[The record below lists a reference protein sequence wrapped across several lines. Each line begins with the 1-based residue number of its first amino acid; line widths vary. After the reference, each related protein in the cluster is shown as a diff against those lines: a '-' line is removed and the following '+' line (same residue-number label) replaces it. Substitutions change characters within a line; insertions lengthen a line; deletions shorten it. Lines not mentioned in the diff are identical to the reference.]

1 MSDSES
7 LPSDIEEQALK
18 AISGLLPEK
27 SKSKYE
33 MAYAKYE
40 KWCTEKETRSLANEK
55 VLLSY
60 FSSLSKVCKPSSL
73 WAYYS
78 MIRTM
83 ISMKHNADI
92 SKHTNLIA
100 FLKRNYE
107 GYRAKKSRVLTR
119 IDVTNFLK
127 EADNTQFLFMKV
139 ALIIGLA
146 GACRREELTHLLLD
160 NVKDEGECFH
170 FFFAKH

>member
-7 LPSDIEEQALK
+7 LPSDIEEEALK

-40 KWCTEKETRSLANEK
+40 KWCTEKEIRNLANEK

-60 FSSLSKVCKPSSL
+60 FSSLSKVSKPSSL

-83 ISMKHNADI
+83 ISVKHNADI
-92 SKHTNLIA
+92 SKYL
-100 FLKRNYE
+100 
-107 GYRAKKSRVLTR
+107 
-119 IDVTNFLK
+119 
-127 EADNTQFLFMKV
+127 
-139 ALIIGLA
+139 
-146 GACRREELTHLLLD
+146 
-160 NVKDEGECFH
+160 
-170 FFFAKH
+170 